1 MVVTLSPSKANFE
14 ETVTTL
20 RFAERLKA
28 VVCQPQPK
36 PVVEVPKEKY
46 TEAQFEALQ
55 LQVNRLQETLKR
67 SKAKCEALVER
78 DRALVDENNKL
89 RIQFQAV
96 KNLLEQER

>member
-55 LQVNRLQETLKR
+55 VWKDVSYEKLIVYDLVA
-67 SKAKCEALVER
+67 SKPTAG
-78 DRALVDENNKL
+78 NS
-89 RIQFQAV
+89 QTFQS
-96 KNLLEQER
+96 KM